1 MSHNSR
7 IYRVYTNTEV
17 ETLDLSLYQDGL
29 RANNE
34 GTGYILEFVDT
45 PENTDDCL
53 SYPEALA
60 LMQTDLWVSKSQ
72 LINEAE

>member
-7 IYRVYTNTEV
+7 IYRVYTNAQV
-17 ETLDLSLYQDGL
+17 ETLDLSLYQSNL

-34 GTGYILEFVDT
+34 GTKSILEFIDT
-45 PENTDDCL
+45 PENMDDCL

-60 LMQTDLWVSKSQ
+60 LMQTESWISKSFIDG
-72 LINEAE
+72 L

>member
-7 IYRVYTNTEV
+7 IYRVYTNAQM
-17 ETLDLSLYQDGL
+17 ETLDLSLYQASL

-34 GTGYILEFVDT
+34 GTEYILEFIDT

-60 LMQTDLWVSKSQ
+60 LMQTESWISKP
-72 LINEAE
+72 LVDGL

>member
-7 IYRVYTNTEV
+7 IYKVYTNAEV
-17 ETLDLSLYQDGL
+17 ETLDLSLYQANL

-34 GTGYILEFVDT
+34 GTEYILEFIDT
-45 PENTDDCL
+45 PENIEDCL

-60 LMQTDLWVSKSQ
+60 LMQTDSWVSE
-72 LINEAE
+72 LWAI

>member
-7 IYRVYTNTEV
+7 IYKVYTNAQV
-17 ETLDLSLYQDGL
+17 ETLDLSLYQDSF

-34 GTGYILEFVDT
+34 GTEYILEFIDT
-45 PENTDDCL
+45 PKNMDDCL

-60 LMQTDLWVSKSQ
+60 LMQTDPWVKS
-72 LINEAE
+72 LI